1 MVTCLSRVPAT
12 LLHTASR
19 RVCMG
24 GVSLGEARRS
34 DPSELRLAQDSL
46 RASSI
51 RASHARACSGETPA
65 EEREEAGLIGGSW
78 LFVLCWEAR

>member
-1 MVTCLSRVPAT
+1 MPAT
-12 LLHTASR
+12 LLQTASLK
-19 RVCMG
+19 VCNG

-34 DPSELRLAQDSL
+34 DPSELRLAQDSFL
-46 RASSI
+46 ASSI

-65 EEREEAGLIGGSW
+65 EESEEADGLIGGSW

>member
-1 MVTCLSRVPAT
+1 

-34 DPSELRLAQDSL
+34 DPSELRLAQDSF

>member
-1 MVTCLSRVPAT
+1 
-12 LLHTASR
+12 
-19 RVCMG
+19 MG
-24 GVSLGEARRS
+24 GVSLGDARRS
-34 DPSELRLAQDSL
+34 DPSELRLAHDSF

-51 RASHARACSGETPA
+51 KASHARACSGETPA